1 MKVSAG
7 KVDGFIARPD
17 PGIAA
22 CLVYGPDAGLVRE
35 RGTRLIRGVVDDPS
49 DPFRVG
55 DIPPAALG
63 DDPARLADE
72 MMAGSLLGGRR
83 VVSLRGAGDGA
94 ASAIAGAL
102 DLLAERDR
110 SQVDTL
116 LVVEADNLAARS
128 SLRKLF
134 EARDDCAALPCYPD
148 DEEGRHRFVRSV
160 LDEAGVAIDPGAM
173 RTLVGMLGEDRL
185 GNRSELEKLVLYA
198 GPGGRLDEE
207 AVLSAVGDNAAA
219 SIDDAVFAAADGR
232 VGELDEALGRFW
244 SEGGEP
250 VSLIRAA
257 QRHFQRLHLVASLTE
272 SGRTA
277 EDAMRQLRPPV
288 FWKLQNRFRQQ
299 SRSWTSGRLEQMLDR
314 LLEAEQIL
322 KSTGTPG
329 AAACGRTLMAIAV
342 AKRTHT
348 R

>member
-7 KVDGFIARPD
+7 KVDGFVARPD
-17 PGIAA
+17 PGIVA

-35 RGTRLIRGVVDDPS
+35 RGARLVRGVVEDPS

-55 DIPPAALG
+55 EISPASLS

-94 ASAIAGAL
+94 SSAIAGAL
-102 DLLAERDR
+102 DLMAGRGRAQADA
-110 SQVDTL
+110 L
-116 LVVEADNLAARS
+116 LVVEADNLPGRS

-134 EARDDCAALPCYPD
+134 ETRDDCAALPCYPD
-148 DEEGRHRFVRSV
+148 DEEGRHRFARSV
-160 LDEAGVAIDPGAM
+160 LDEAGVSIDPGAM

-185 GNRSELEKLVLYA
+185 GNRRELEKLVLYA
-198 GPGGRLDEE
+198 GSGDRLDED

-232 VGELDEALGRFW
+232 VGELDEALDRFW

-257 QRHFQRLHLVASLTE
+257 QRHFQRLHLATSLAE
-272 SGRTA
+272 DGRTA

-299 SRSWTSGRLEQMLDR
+299 MRCWTSERLEQMLDR

-329 AAACGRTLMAIAV
+329 TAACGRTLMAIAV
-342 AKRTHT
+342 AQRTHT